1 MLAVGTAATR
11 GVPPLRLYDLLSG
24 AHLMDLGSDLKR
36 GAGMLDIAWLSPS
49 TLLSCGYDTFTRLWD
64 TRCRSAVR
72 SWEEEYDESVYCLAT
87 DKVSIFNFTWN
98 FAPKTLSYQFSALHL
113 TLSDQVNCLVTGTSR
128 HGRVRVWDMRG
139 QKPLYMRHAAPAR
152 RGQSSPV

>member
-1 MLAVGTAATR
+1 MIAVGTAATR

-87 DKVSIFNFTWN
+87 DKVSIFIISWN
-98 FAPKTLSYQFSALHL
+98 RFSALHL
-113 TLSDQVNCLVTGTSR
+113 LNSLTR
-128 HGRVRVWDMRG
+128 
-139 QKPLYMRHAAPAR
+139 
-152 RGQSSPV
+152 